1 MNFYK
6 RFPGTYNTASYKA
19 KPDCKT
25 LKQASIPFKKDTRST
40 EVKNVQKGKRIT

>member
-6 RFPGTYNTASYKA
+6 RFPGNYNTASYKA

-25 LKQASIPFKKDTRST
+25 LRQADVPLQKAVKPKA
-40 EVKNVQKGKRIT
+40 VKNAQKGKRIT